1 MSTHVGTLESSVELV
16 ADGGGQAPGS
26 ESRAQVDERTRRCL
40 QAKRELAQRR
50 RTHAE
55 GLSD

>member
-16 ADGGGQAPGS
+16 ADGGAQPPGS
-26 ESRAQVDERTRRCL
+26 EARAPVDERTRRTM